1 MISKSMWHYD
11 GVKEG
16 HLDLSGE
23 PVKALLASYVAFI
36 AKKVDALE
44 TIGDSIEHEAN
55 DESLASLLS
64 RGHVPS
70 EVSNFLLFSFDE
82 YWQSVS
88 RDLAREFD
96 SDALRDFV
104 LSDDFFT
111 FETGRNSGE
120 FATPECLRE
129 LALKILG
136 ICDGDNVADLCC
148 GGGGFLADVAMSAS
162 ETGLFGIDLSPQDV
176 ALSVARL
183 DLLGADYDIRCGDM
197 LAEPAAKRFE
207 KVFSNY
213 PFGFRVASMR
223 GKGNF
228 YGSLRSGKHGR
239 VAKQP
244 SFPCRRAYL
253 PFAPGGTSLA

>member
-70 EVSNFLLFSFDE
+70 EVSN
-82 YWQSVS
+82 
-88 RDLAREFD
+88 
-96 SDALRDFV
+96 
-104 LSDDFFT
+104 
-111 FETGRNSGE
+111 
-120 FATPECLRE
+120 
-129 LALKILG
+129 
-136 ICDGDNVADLCC
+136 
-148 GGGGFLADVAMSAS
+148 
-162 ETGLFGIDLSPQDV
+162 
-176 ALSVARL
+176 
-183 DLLGADYDIRCGDM
+183 
-197 LAEPAAKRFE
+197 
-207 KVFSNY
+207 
-213 PFGFRVASMR
+213 
-223 GKGNF
+223 
-228 YGSLRSGKHGR
+228 
-239 VAKQP
+239 
-244 SFPCRRAYL
+244 RRAYL